1 MSAVRWVMARP
12 LTLSAGGPE
21 DRRSR
26 QWSSRQ
32 PRVCPICNGLF
43 SNKFNLKQHIVN
55 VHTNSAG
62 VECTLCKK
70 VCKNKWYRRRH
81 EVVVHGAP
89 LKRGRLGAEI
99 F

>member
-1 MSAVRWVMARP
+1 M
-12 LTLSAGGPE
+12 
-21 DRRSR
+21 
-26 QWSSRQ
+26 
-32 PRVCPICNGLF
+32 
-43 SNKFNLKQHIVN
+43 
-55 VHTNSAG
+55 HTNSAG

-89 LKRGRLGAEI
+89 LKRGRLGAEV